1 MMKSAIDIGTNTVL
15 LLVAEKEQGDI
26 RVIEEQQRVP
36 RLGRNVDEQRNLPDE
51 AMGRV
56 IDILKE
62 YQHIIDR
69 KYPDAGPPVVT
80 ATSAVRDANN
90 RDEFIDRV
98 EEQTG
103 LRVTILSGLEEAAC
117 TFLGAQSVLPGVPRD
132 QLKIVLDIGGG
143 STEIALG
150 KEAEIM
156 DRYSFDMGCVRFTER
171 YLKDIPAT
179 PGQINDCKKAIR
191 EVLAEYPYDLED
203 DIRLVG
209 VSGTV
214 TSLVYIDRDLTAY
227 DNDGINGCRL
237 SAGAI
242 RDYISIFRSATPD
255 ELTRRYPV
263 VMEGRADIFLA
274 GLLILEGVMDLY
286 GFGSLIASTG
296 GIRHGAVLLEGSLN
310 KKSP

>member
-1 MMKSAIDIGTNTVL
+1 MKKTAIDIGTNTVL
-15 LLVAEKEQGDI
+15 LLVAEKKQGDI

-36 RLGRNVDEQRNLPDE
+36 RLGRDVDEQRNLPDE
-51 AMGRV
+51 AIERV

-62 YQHIIDR
+62 YQNIIDR
-69 KYPDAGPPVVT
+69 KYPEADSPVVT

-90 RDEFIDRV
+90 RDEFVGRV
-98 EEQTG
+98 EDQTG

-117 TFLGAQSVLPGVPRD
+117 TFLGAQSVLPDVPRD

-171 YLKDIPAT
+171 YLKDSPPT

-191 EVLAEYPYDLED
+191 NILAEYPYDLED
-203 DIRLVG
+203 HIRLVG

-214 TSLVYIDRDLTAY
+214 TSLVYIDRALRTY
-227 DNDGINGCRL
+227 DNDDINGCRL
-237 SAGAI
+237 SADAI
-242 RDYISIFRSATPD
+242 RDYISAFRSITPS
-255 ELTRRYPV
+255 ELMSRYPV
-263 VMEGRADIFLA
+263 VMDGRSDIFLA

-286 GFGSLIASTG
+286 GFDSLIASTG

-310 KKSP
+310 